1 MLAHGVSR
9 GKAAKTEKSPRRGR
23 QICGVW
29 LLASAA
35 LLPGQGR
42 PPLAFHVASTDQG
55 AWGRILASA
64 GFHGVN
70 FPPAVR
76 LRLQI
81 VEGRS
86 PQAEALGF
94 HVTGRRVRVA
104 SVEDVHNPEMP
115 IVWAR
120 AVELPVFEVPR
131 DAQVF
136 ARARNGGAPLGG
148 RSPPR
153 RQCRAVDRARA
164 GRAGLRAFPY
174 LPQALADLG
183 LEPDV
188 VSRRLW
194 AFFDSSYRLRV
205 DLDYFARQWRRA
217 GISALHVA
225 AWHFFEPS
233 AEGDE
238 YLRRLIEACHRQG
251 ILVYAWFEL
260 PHVSETFWNQHP
272 EWREK
277 TATLQDAHL
286 DWRKLMNLANRD
298 CFGAVSGGVRQLIQ
312 RFDWDG
318 VNLAELYFESL
329 QGQAN
334 PAHFTPMNDDVRAEF
349 RQQHGAD
356 PLELFRRPS
365 PDGMR
370 TFLDFRTGLARRIE
384 SEWMSE
390 IDLMRRDKPDLDLV
404 LTHVDDRLDATMRDA
419 IGVDSSLLASK
430 LNQDFSL
437 LIEDP
442 ATVWHLGPDRYKELA
457 QRYQPLALPA
467 GKLAVDINIVERYQD
482 VYPTKQQTGVELFEL
497 VHQASQAFPRV
508 ALYFENSILAPDLP
522 LLAASSAVVNRI
534 ENTGARLAVDAPRG
548 FGIRWKGPARLDGQ
562 PWPAMSDDVLWVPAG
577 NHQIEASA
585 EAPPIR
591 LIDFNGDLKTAR
603 SLPHGLEFS
612 YESTARAMAMLDKK
626 PASVEVDDSPLSA
639 LSSQQDERVVTLP
652 RGGHRVRVLV
662 AE

>member
-1 MLAHGVSR
+1 V
-9 GKAAKTEKSPRRGR
+9 
-23 QICGVW
+23 
-29 LLASAA
+29 ASGA
-35 LLPGQGR
+35 LLFGQGR
-42 PPLAFHVASTDQG
+42 VPLAFHVASTDQG
-55 AWGRILASA
+55 AWARILGSA

-81 VEGRS
+81 LEGRS

-104 SVEDVHNPEMP
+104 SVEDVHNPELP

-120 AVELPVFEVPR
+120 GAELPVFEVPR

-136 ARARNGGAPLGG
+136 ARARNGGAPL
-148 RSPPR
+148 
-153 RQCRAVDRARA
+153 V
-164 GRAGLRAFPY
+164 AGLRRAGTAVLWTALAPGAQGYERFPY

-334 PAHFTPMNDDVRAEF
+334 PARFTPMNDDVRGEF
-349 RQQHGAD
+349 RQKNGAD
-356 PLELFRRPS
+356 PLELFNKPS
-365 PDGMR
+365 PDIMR
-370 TFLDFRTGLARRIE
+370 AFLDYRTGLARRIE

-419 IGVDSSLLASK
+419 IGVDSSLLSSK

-522 LLAASSAVVNRI
+522 LLAASSAVVDRM
-534 ENTGARLAVDAPRG
+534 ESTGDRLAVDAPRG

-562 PWPAMSDDVLWVPAG
+562 PWPAMSDDILWVPAG
-577 NHQIEASA
+577 SHQIEMSS

-591 LIDFNGDLKTAR
+591 LVDLNGDLKTAR
-603 SLPHGLEFS
+603 SLPHGLSFS
-612 YESTARAMAMLDKK
+612 YESSARAIAMLDRK
-626 PASVEVDDSPLSA
+626 PASVEVDGSALSA

-652 RGGHRVRVLV
+652 RGSHVVTV
-662 AE
+662 SAEQ

>member
-1 MLAHGVSR
+1 M
-9 GKAAKTEKSPRRGR
+9 
-23 QICGVW
+23 CW
-29 LLASAA
+29 LLAAGGA

-42 PPLAFHVASTDQG
+42 PPLAFHVTSADPG
-55 AWGRILASA
+55 AWARILASA

-70 FPPAVR
+70 CPPAAPQG
-76 LRLQI
+76 LQI
-81 VEGRS
+81 LEGWS
-86 PQAEALGF
+86 PRVQALGF
-94 HVTGRRVRVA
+94 RVTGRRVRVA
-104 SVEDVHNPEMP
+104 SVEDVHNPELP

-136 ARARNGGAPLGG
+136 ARARNGGAPL
-148 RSPPR
+148 
-153 RQCRAVDRARA
+153 V
-164 GRAGLRAFPY
+164 AGLRRAGGAVLWTALAPGAQGYERFPY

-188 VSRRLW
+188 VARRLW
-194 AFFDSSYRLRV
+194 AFFDSSYRLHV
-205 DLDYFARQWRRA
+205 DLDYFARQWREA
-217 GISALHVA
+217 GIAALHVA

-238 YLRRLIEACHRQG
+238 YLRRLIDACHRQG

-260 PHVSETFWNQHP
+260 PHVSDSFWDQHP

-298 CFGAVSGGVRQLIQ
+298 CFRAVSGGVLQLIR

-329 QGQAN
+329 EGQAN
-334 PAHFTPMNDDVRAEF
+334 PARFTPMNDDVRREF
-349 RQQHGAD
+349 RQLHGAD
-356 PLELFRRPS
+356 PLELFRTPS

-370 TFLDFRTGLARRIE
+370 TFLDFRSGLARRIE
-384 SEWMSE
+384 SEWMNE
-390 IDLMRRDKPDLDLV
+390 IDAVRRDKPDLDLV
-404 LTHVDDRLDATMRDA
+404 LTHVDDRLDTAMRDA
-419 IGVDSSLLASK
+419 IGVDSSLLSSR

-442 ATVWHLGPDRYKELA
+442 ATVWHLGPERYKELA
-457 QRYQPLALPA
+457 RRYQPLALAA
-467 GKLAVDINIVERYQD
+467 GKLALDINIVERYQD

-522 LLAASSAVVNRI
+522 LLAASSAVVDRM
-534 ENTGARLAVDAPRG
+534 ETAGDRLTVDAPRG

-562 PWPAMSDDVLWVPAG
+562 PWPVMSDDVLWVPAG
-577 NHQIEASA
+577 THQIEAST
-585 EAPPIR
+585 EAHPIR
-591 LIDFNGDLKTAR
+591 LIDFNGDLKAAR
-603 SLPHGLEFS
+603 ALPNAIEFT
-612 YESTARAMAMLDKK
+612 YESSARAMAMLDKK
-626 PASVEVDDSPLSA
+626 PARVEVDGRE
-639 LSSQQDERVVTLP
+639 SSVVSFQSSVLMLP
-652 RGGHRVRVLV
+652 RGQHRVTVL
-662 AE
+662 AEN